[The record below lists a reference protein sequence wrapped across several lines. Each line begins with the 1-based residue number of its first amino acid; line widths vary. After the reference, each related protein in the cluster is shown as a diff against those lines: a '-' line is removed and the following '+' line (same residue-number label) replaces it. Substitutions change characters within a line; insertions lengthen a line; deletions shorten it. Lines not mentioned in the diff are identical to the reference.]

1 MKRYDINEPYFISK
15 IQHYMEV
22 KGYEFVLHL
31 AYQKGKKVIVDELQT
46 FEAYYD
52 GGDIELIVSTPF
64 SSEEYS
70 IDSIEIHRKE
80 IKKG

>member
-15 IQHYMEV
+15 VQHYMEE

-31 AYQKGKKVIVDELQT
+31 SYPKGKKVTVYELDT
-46 FEAYYD
+46 FRACYD
-52 GGDIELIVSTPF
+52 CGDIELLVSTPF

-80 IKKG
+80 IKGE